1 MPEDVAPLAIREHD
15 ERLMIATRTSVD
27 RHAPSRRLRDAM
39 EPVAVRGN
47 REA

>member
-15 ERLMIATRTSVD
+15 ARLMIAPRTSVD
-27 RHAPSRRLRDAM
+27 RAAPARRLRDATG
-39 EPVAVRGN
+39 PVAVRGN

>member
-27 RHAPSRRLRDAM
+27 RDAPARRLRDATG
-39 EPVAVRGN
+39 PVAVRGN
-47 REA
+47 RGA